1 MDLKRN
7 DSVMHVVFLHS
18 RTGLI
23 VTANS
28 LLGLR
33 DKIPFAFDGV
43 QCVPLFGSHGL
54 ALVSA
59 DLF

>member
-7 DSVMHVVFLHS
+7 DSVMHVAFLHS
-18 RTGLI
+18 RIELI
-23 VTANS
+23 VAANAV
-28 LLGLR
+28 LGLR
-33 DKIPFAFDGV
+33 DKIPFALDGV

-54 ALVSA
+54 ALGSA